1 MIIYPAIGFERR
13 AVCQA
18 RTRRCPKE
26 DGLESDPVKVALRFV
41 DEGAEALHIID
52 LDGAVENVRKNNDV
66 IRRITEQ
73 VAIPISVGGGI
84 RTFEDAEALIG
95 LGVDKII
102 IGTVA
107 LENRALL
114 LRMIK
119 AFSDQLVVSL
129 DAKNGEVLT
138 RGWLHS
144 SKIRILEAAM
154 DLESLGVRTIVVT
167 DISKDGMLR
176 GPNIGLYRELHGK
189 TGLNI
194 IASGGIASLEDIRA
208 LGRLSLYGAIT
219 GKALY
224 ERRFT
229 LKEAITCLQ
238 SE

>member
-1 MIIYPAIGFERR
+1 
-13 AVCQA
+13 
-18 RTRRCPKE
+18 
-26 DGLESDPVKVALRFV
+26 
-41 DEGAEALHIID
+41 
-52 LDGAVENVRKNNDV
+52 
-66 IRRITEQ
+66 
-73 VAIPISVGGGI
+73 
-84 RTFEDAEALIG
+84 
-95 LGVDKII
+95 
-102 IGTVA
+102 
-107 LENRALL
+107 
-114 LRMIK
+114 
-119 AFSDQLVVSL
+119 
-129 DAKNGEVLT
+129 
-138 RGWLHS
+138 
-144 SKIRILEAAM
+144 M